1 MEDDLSILAPIYQCC
16 FFRFS
21 TFEKAFNF
29 YKGPKHLSDLM
40 RESLAKDPVAPILLE
55 RHLVA
60 LDRRVK
66 IILKTVYKCMLKNG
80 VNKVVIDDGF

>member
-16 FFRFS
+16 LFRYSTLEKLFRF
-21 TFEKAFNF
+21 
-29 YKGPKHLSDLM
+29 YQGPKHLSDLM
-40 RESLAKDPVAPILLE
+40 RDIMSSDPINPVLLE

-66 IILKTVYKCMLKNG
+66 IILKTVYKCIAKNSLHR
-80 VNKVVIDDGF
+80 VLVDDGF